1 MSANRVVS
9 LVANNAPQDE
19 LEQSRQKMAE
29 LEQSLASVNQ
39 MAMGLLRSNSFLG
52 GMIEFFER
60 CSESRDPSEIGLA
73 MENALA
79 AYQTPYVF
87 ILNLPEQHYVFGGK
101 NYVTNLQFDVITTL
115 TLQRERIV
123 HFDQYTLINF
133 PYFSICLTMT
143 EEEKEAHL
151 DNLTRLAQ
159 VANFVLSNLVRETQE
174 KMVRQGIMQR
184 AVRRT
189 EALLDNIM
197 KMVLDCGAHS
207 IQSFSDLKWT
217 IQSSIMGLDLDV
229 ESEQS
234 IFNIVD
240 QLMEQ
245 FEHQQAST
253 RIIENYIR
261 SVKESL
267 AQLSDS
273 GAGELK

>member
-9 LVANNAPQDE
+9 LVASNAPQDE
-19 LEQSRQKMAE
+19 LERSRQKNAE

-60 CSESRDPSEIGLA
+60 CSEVREPSEIGLA
-73 MENALA
+73 MENALSG
-79 AYQTPYVF
+79 YQVPYVF

-123 HFDQYTLINF
+123 NFDQYSLINF

-143 EEEKEAHL
+143 AEEKEAHL

-159 VANFVLSNLVRETQE
+159 VANFVLSNLVRESQE

-184 AVRRT
+184 AIRRT

-217 IQSSIMGLDLDV
+217 IQSSIMGLDLDI

-253 RIIENYIR
+253 RIIENYIL